1 MNIDEYIQEEVR
13 LTQLKKF
20 EDGMVKYVCA
30 FPDYYIYGL
39 PNIGM
44 QVIYRE
50 CALHP
55 GVAPDRYYLPDEDC
69 EDKDITWE
77 RKFKIKECDFLSFT
91 ISYEGS
97 YVNILK
103 ELELCNIPLR
113 ACDRND
119 DYPIIIAGGPIVMYN
134 CKPIEK
140 FFDVFVLGEGEQV
153 IHNILDVYIKNKN
166 MGKAVVLKELSKIR
180 GVYVPSIKEN
190 TIVYQ
195 VPVVPIDKYPAHSEF
210 MTKRC
215 VYGEKTFTIEIRRGC
230 NQKCRFCYMGTRL
243 RPARMISEET
253 FKKLVDEGLKHC
265 KIIKCFYE
273 GVDADVIQRYLE
285 YIVKKGGLVRIGSQR
300 LEKVSDRIIK
310 MVAESGQRKLV
321 IAPETS
327 EKLRRV
333 IGKQAIKNDKIIE
346 LIKKAMLN
354 GIRDI
359 GLYFIIGIP
368 SETNEDLD
376 EICNLIL
383 RVRKIMNENGDI
395 NGCLEIGINPLF
407 PKPMTAL

>member
-13 LTQLKKF
+13 LTQLKRF

-77 RKFKIKECDFLSFT
+77 RKFKIKECDFFSFT

-134 CKPIEK
+134 CKPLEK
-140 FFDVFVLGEGEQV
+140 FFDVDEINKKFSYLKSRLSNNCSLVISNDVVDEKVERRAINEKDISIMFFASTFCKKLQV
-153 IHNILDVYIKNKN
+153 I
-166 MGKAVVLKELSKIR
+166 
-180 GVYVPSIKEN
+180 
-190 TIVYQ
+190 
-195 VPVVPIDKYPAHSEF
+195 
-210 MTKRC
+210 
-215 VYGEKTFTIEIRRGC
+215 
-230 NQKCRFCYMGTRL
+230 
-243 RPARMISEET
+243 
-253 FKKLVDEGLKHC
+253 
-265 KIIKCFYE
+265 
-273 GVDADVIQRYLE
+273 
-285 YIVKKGGLVRIGSQR
+285 
-300 LEKVSDRIIK
+300 
-310 MVAESGQRKLV
+310 
-321 IAPETS
+321 
-327 EKLRRV
+327 
-333 IGKQAIKNDKIIE
+333 
-346 LIKKAMLN
+346 
-354 GIRDI
+354 
-359 GLYFIIGIP
+359 
-368 SETNEDLD
+368 
-376 EICNLIL
+376 
-383 RVRKIMNENGDI
+383 
-395 NGCLEIGINPLF
+395 F
-407 PKPMTAL
+407 P